1 MLIRFLSFRYIVA
14 AQMAALALLP
24 HWLTA
29 QGSYS
34 SLEVPYH
41 VRSVSMGGIGI
52 ADRGGTD
59 MAAFNPA
66 LLQGNTKE
74 LLLSVLR
81 YPAQI
86 QSEMVEFRFPWRER
100 SVAVTVRHMGYGS
113 FEALDED
120 GVKTGEFA
128 AGDIWASL
136 AFSQSIFPSMDFGL
150 TAGIYH
156 SQIEKV
162 RASLGIISV
171 GTVLRLPELDASL
184 GLSVRNLGVT
194 LQNYGSYPET
204 IPTSVNLGATKKL
217 AHLPLEL
224 SVDGIWWE
232 QGGVARIGGEFV
244 LKHGI
249 LLRWGSSTYRFQ
261 QQTEHLWRDIL
272 SGSSIGLGYVAQ
284 DLTVDIGLGYSGIG
298 GAVIGVGVATV
309 L

>member
-1 MLIRFLSFRYIVA
+1 
-14 AQMAALALLP
+14 MAALAALP
-24 HWLTA
+24 CWLSA

-52 ADRGGTD
+52 ADHGGTD

-128 AGDIWASL
+128 ASDVWASL
-136 AFSQSIFPSMDFGL
+136 AVSQSVFPSMDIGL
-150 TAGIYH
+150 TAGIYQ
-156 SQIEKV
+156 SQIENV
-162 RASLGIISV
+162 RASLGIVSV

-184 GLSVRNLGVT
+184 GLSVRNLGVA
-194 LQNYGSYPET
+194 LQNYGSYPEA
-204 IPTSVNLGATKKL
+204 IPTSVNVGVTKRL

-224 SVDGIWWE
+224 SVDGVWWE
-232 QGGVARIGGEFV
+232 QGGVARIGGEFI
-244 LKHGI
+244 LKQGI
-249 LLRWGSSTYRFQ
+249 LLRWGSSTNRFD

-272 SGSSIGLGYVAQ
+272 TGSSIGLGYVAQ
-284 DLTVDIGLGYSGIG
+284 ELMVDIGLRYSGIG
-298 GAVIGVGVATV
+298 GAIVGVGVATA